1 MSSISVPVPRI
12 QEPASPSL
20 MPIGRQLAFRASAPA
35 LLSLSNSNVDPDGQ
49 IPFTR
54 GSANTS
60 GHTARHE
67 SSPDGDVGLTL
78 STVQNYVVIISLLPG
93 GSALASGNLKV
104 GDLIASINGLEQNG
118 DLELAQ
124 QLLRGPAYSQVQL
137 SLIRFDH
144 YGSAL
149 STEIFLQRLPGA
161 PLSRSIS
168 SLVPYSSF
176 GGSSETPRKGGTPL
190 STSRTSL
197 SASGFRGHNVET
209 LHSARQFGTPR
220 ATVSTPAD
228 SNVPVEPIP
237 MSATVMNP
245 ANNIG
250 FVVKMEH
257 PFYHVLEDIR
267 RKLVPTS
274 MQRSTVLQSVTEMD
288 FRDVF
293 SSEAEAGEQGMS
305 FREYSPR
312 VFAVLRH
319 FWGVDPTDF
328 LDAFA
333 NTAVPFR
340 SHTQHTRGFGG
351 LGSVFYCPS
360 GRFVIKFL
368 NQTEFQWLLDFL
380 PSYYNHFYD
389 MHRQGIVS
397 ATSVHEMFSITTH
410 LFPFCHQKSFLPKIL
425 CVYRIRYNEEQ
436 FFVYITNNVI
446 QNLLYIL
453 CCLLSPMRVSLQ
465 IFWTVDA
472 MDAKFCLKGN
482 SLTALTHA
490 AFCSCDFSGNFP
502 AEEPDP
508 DGTLDIPIDFLVWPN
523 FGGLSVPS
531 HLTLPP
537 L

>member
-1 MSSISVPVPRI
+1 
-12 QEPASPSL
+12 
-20 MPIGRQLAFRASAPA
+20 
-35 LLSLSNSNVDPDGQ
+35 
-49 IPFTR
+49 
-54 GSANTS
+54 
-60 GHTARHE
+60 
-67 SSPDGDVGLTL
+67 
-78 STVQNYVVIISLLPG
+78 
-93 GSALASGNLKV
+93 
-104 GDLIASINGLEQNG
+104 
-118 DLELAQ
+118 
-124 QLLRGPAYSQVQL
+124 
-137 SLIRFDH
+137 
-144 YGSAL
+144 
-149 STEIFLQRLPGA
+149 
-161 PLSRSIS
+161 
-168 SLVPYSSF
+168 
-176 GGSSETPRKGGTPL
+176 
-190 STSRTSL
+190 
-197 SASGFRGHNVET
+197 
-209 LHSARQFGTPR
+209 
-220 ATVSTPAD
+220 
-228 SNVPVEPIP
+228 

-389 MHRQGIVS
+389 MHRQGI
-397 ATSVHEMFSITTH
+397 
-410 LFPFCHQKSFLPKIL
+410 KSFLPKIL

-436 FFVYITNNVI
+436 FFVYVTNN
-446 QNLLYIL
+446 
-453 CCLLSPMRVSLQ
+453 

-472 MDAKFCLKGN
+472 MDAKFCLK
-482 SLTALTHA
+482 
-490 AFCSCDFSGNFP
+490 GNFP

-508 DGTLDIPIDFLVWPN
+508 DGTLDIPIDFLASVGNPAAQQGN
-523 FGGLSVPS
+523 SGLSSSNHAIILGTKGKADFMRSLQKDIGFLKGWMIVDYSFLVGVHRIRPS
-531 HLTLPP
+531 EYEDIKLRRTLSLEFELLNAVAGGEDNHSMLRYRFGFVDITRTMTPMVGQLLRALLTRLTCF
-537 L
+537 LRKY